1 MEPHFVIG
9 EPSSKK
15 MRKAAVIFRRKKEN
29 RLVLGMQR
37 CSLTL
42 HRKNEYGL
50 RPKIRDMTN
59 KDSAV
64 AGCRLMPR

>member
-1 MEPHFVIG
+1 MEPHFVID
-9 EPSSKK
+9 EPQSKK
-15 MRKAAVIFRRKKEN
+15 MRKAAVIFRGKKEN